1 MDDITFRRTIYADP
15 FTKDPEVIEAAKNDP
30 KKQAFWD
37 DIKQMEASLEQ
48 AMNIPVPEDLA
59 EKLIL
64 NQSINR
70 FQKHKKRQ
78 PWYLAL
84 AASVVLASVLSIGL
98 INSSSGNLTNDVFAH
113 MDHVA
118 YEINKYGKTDIASV
132 NNKLAS
138 YNGQVKEGMGDIV
151 SANYCYLNS
160 IKSLHLIIKG
170 EQGLTSLFV
179 VPSQLS
185 KSVEQEFNNNV
196 YTGSAFLLKSAKII
210 IVGENASQVALL
222 KEKAKQLMSFS
233 V

>member
-15 FTKDPEVIEAAKNDP
+15 FTKDPDVIAAAKNDP
-30 KKQAFWD
+30 KKQAFWNE
-37 DIKQMEASLEQ
+37 IRGMESSLKQ
-48 AMNIPVPEDLA
+48 AMDIPVPEDLA

-64 NQSINR
+64 RQSMNR

-84 AASVVLASVLSIGL
+84 AASVVLASVLSIAVF
-98 INSSSGNLTNDVFAH
+98 NMSSGNLTNDVFAH

-118 YEINKYGKTDIASV
+118 YEINKYGPTDIASV

-138 YNGQVKEGMGDIV
+138 YNGQIKDGMGDIV

-160 IKSLHLIIKG
+160 IKSLYLIIKG

-179 VPSQLS
+179 LPSQLS
-185 KSVEQEFNNNV
+185 ESVEQEFTNNV

-210 IVGENASQVALL
+210 IVGENASQVASL